1 MSLRKSSSTVSA
13 AGAGRP
19 GAAAYSPLIK
29 GGMEGACDAFL
40 LPSLYDLY
48 QRHHTQFSLFE

>member
-1 MSLRKSSSTVSA
+1 MSLHKSSSTVSA

-29 GGMEGACDAFL
+29 GAMEGACDANSPIPTS
-40 LPSLYDLY
+40 LPSLPF
-48 QRHHTQFSLFE
+48 TKSL